1 MEIILSSVY
10 INRMNFLQQL
20 KGGLTTFL
28 EPSKIMSILFL
39 VVISVFLL
47 SYSGSKTYAV
57 ELMSE
62 QESGAG
68 PMNDQPALPA
78 PVESMQAMNGY
89 KQSDVASPSD
99 LLPHDMNSQWG
110 DLNTVNQGNIA
121 MPDLLQAGYHI
132 GLDTIGQS
140 LRNANLQE
148 RSDPIIPVM
157 DTGPWNKSTIEPDYG
172 RVPLELG
179 VGGK

>member
-1 MEIILSSVY
+1 MS
-10 INRMNFLQQL
+10 FLQQL
-20 KGGLTTFL
+20 KSGLTAFL
-28 EPSKIMSILFL
+28 EPNKIMSILFL
-39 VVISVFLL
+39 VVVSMFLL

-57 ELMSE
+57 ELMSDH
-62 QESGAG
+62 
-68 PMNDQPALPA
+68 DQHVPTIPENVPTVAQK
-78 PVESMQAMNGY
+78 PVEGLSSSGY
-89 KQSDVASPSD
+89 TASDVASPSD

-148 RSDPIIPVM
+148 RSDPIIPVV

>member
-1 MEIILSSVY
+1 MH
-10 INRMNFLQQL
+10 FLQQL
-20 KGGLTTFL
+20 KSGLTAFL
-28 EPSKIMSILFL
+28 EPSKIMSILLL

-57 ELMSE
+57 ELMSD
-62 QESGAG
+62 SG
-68 PMNDQPALPA
+68 PVMDQPSLP
-78 PVESMQAMNGY
+78 PSLPSPTEGY
-89 KQSDVASPSD
+89 KESDPSD

-157 DTGPWNKSTIEPDYG
+157 DTGPWNKSTIEADYG

-179 VGGK
+179 VGCK

>member
-1 MEIILSSVY
+1 MS
-10 INRMNFLQQL
+10 FLQQL
-20 KGGLTTFL
+20 KSGLSAFL
-28 EPSKIMSILFL
+28 EPNKIMSILFL

-57 ELMSE
+57 ELLTDVPVPSHVDSV
-62 QESGAG
+62 QEGPQLPTPQVVAPADTQKPAG
-68 PMNDQPALPA
+68 
-78 PVESMQAMNGY
+78 
-89 KQSDVASPSD
+89 VASPSD
-99 LLPHDMNSQWG
+99 LLPRDMNSQWG

-157 DTGPWNKSTIEPDYG
+157 ETGPWNKSTIEPDYG

-179 VGGK
+179 IGCR

>member
-1 MEIILSSVY
+1 MS
-10 INRMNFLQQL
+10 FLQQL
-20 KGGLTTFL
+20 KSGLSAFL
-28 EPSKIMSILFL
+28 EPNKIMSILFL

-47 SYSGSKTYAV
+47 SYSGSKSYAV
-57 ELMSE
+57 ELLTDAPMPSHV
-62 QESGAG
+62 ES
-68 PMNDQPALPA
+68 A
-78 PVESMQAMNGY
+78 PVVQEGPQLPVPQVVAPAAAP
-89 KQSDVASPSD
+89 KQGGVASPSD

-110 DLNTVNQGNIA
+110 DLNTVNKGNIA

-157 DTGPWNKSTIEPDYG
+157 ETGPWNKSTIEPDYG

-179 VGGK
+179 VGGR

>member
-1 MEIILSSVY
+1 MS
-10 INRMNFLQQL
+10 FLQQL
-20 KGGLTTFL
+20 KSGLSAFL
-28 EPSKIMSILFL
+28 EPNKIMSILFL

-57 ELMSE
+57 ELLTDVPSVPAV
-62 QESGAG
+62 QEDPQLPTPQVMA
-68 PMNDQPALPA
+68 PAVTQKPS
-78 PVESMQAMNGY
+78 P
-89 KQSDVASPSD
+89 VASPSD

-157 DTGPWNKSTIEPDYG
+157 ETGPWNKSTIEPDYG

-179 VGGK
+179 IGCS